1 MKKPGIEDVFVDAL
15 DTFKAFDNLTVV
27 NSGANQQ
34 AFPTSIWQIL
44 NHLTLWQGYQIG
56 VLKGIIPEGDISEKD
71 TWIKERE
78 PQDETTLQK
87 VVDSFKLQL
96 ETIKAEIKSVLA
108 ENSLT
113 KLVIIQQLSLHLSF
127 HLGEVVLIRRLS
139 GSYPLPHQMKEFL
152 QQ

>member
-44 NHLTLWQGYQIG
+44 NHLTLWQEYQIG

-127 HLGEVVLIRRLS
+127 HLGEVVLIRRLN
-139 GSYPLPHQMKEFL
+139 GSYPPPHQMKEFL

>member
-44 NHLTLWQGYQIG
+44 NHLTLWQEYQIG